1 MKEIVMDAQVANI
14 EKVTDFVNEVLE
26 ANGCSMKAQ
35 LQIDVAIDEIM
46 SNVAYY
52 GYPDDNGQVRVT
64 VDFPGDSAKVV
75 IAFEDNGVEFNPLVK
90 EDPDVTLSAED
101 RLVGGLGI
109 FIVKKTMD
117 DVRYERKDNK
127 NILTIEKTI
136 VKA

>member
-1 MKEIVMDAQVANI
+1 MKEIVLDAQVANI

-26 ANGCSMKAQ
+26 SNGCPMKAQ

-46 SNVAYY
+46 SNVAFY

-64 VDFPGDSAKVV
+64 VDFPGESPKVV
-75 IAFEDNGVEFNPLVK
+75 IAFEDNGVEFNPLAK
-90 EDPDVTLSAED
+90 DDPDVTLSAED

-136 VKA
+136 AKA

>member
-1 MKEIVMDAQVANI
+1 MKEIVLNAEVASI
-14 EKVTDFVNEVLE
+14 EKVTDFVNEELE
-26 ANGCSMKAQ
+26 SNDCSMKAQ

-52 GYPDDNGQVRVT
+52 GYPDGNGQVRVT
-64 VDFPGDSAKVV
+64 VDFPGNEAKVI
-75 IAFEDNGVEFNPLVK
+75 IAFEDNGIEFNPLEK
-90 EDPDVTLSAED
+90 QDPDVTLSADD

-136 VKA
+136 